1 MAGEKKFRTGMG
13 YNKDDVN
20 EFLERIMTE
29 FDGRLKGKDDEIASL
44 KQQLRDSRAKCDSL
58 SADTVTAAKERDM
71 IARALI
77 QAQEK
82 AESVI
87 EAARAEALAEKD
99 KLEKL
104 LESER
109 ERLIDIKRDI
119 RQLKDQVAEVTARFK
134 GQLDDAE
141 ALVATQIAKYEADD
155 ATEGIV

>member
-29 FDGRLKGKDDEIASL
+29 FDGRLKGKDDEIAAL
-44 KQQLRDSRAKCDSL
+44 KQQLRESRAKCDSL
-58 SADTVTAAKERDM
+58 TADTVAAAKERDM

-87 EAARAEALAEKD
+87 EAARAEALLEKD

-104 LESER
+104 LEAER
-109 ERLIDIKRDI
+109 EKLIDIKRDI
-119 RQLKDQVAEVTARFK
+119 RQLKDQVAEVMGRFK
-134 GQLDDAE
+134 NQLDDAE
-141 ALVATQIAKYEADD
+141 VQVAKRSEQYLANEEDS
-155 ATEGIV
+155 EGT